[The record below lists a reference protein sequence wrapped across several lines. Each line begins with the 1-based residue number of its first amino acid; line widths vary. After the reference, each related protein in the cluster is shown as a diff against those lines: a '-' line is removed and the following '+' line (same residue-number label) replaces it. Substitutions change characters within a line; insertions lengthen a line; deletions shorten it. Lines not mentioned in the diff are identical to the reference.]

1 MHKISSGDS
10 VSVAVILGSAFDRAA
25 LKGCPLE
32 PVSVST
38 PFGEV
43 LLHKVPGREDGA
55 YVLFRHGVPHRYLP
69 NQIPFRA
76 HAAALEAVRC
86 RALLVTSSVGVL
98 DPGLPL
104 YEPLLVGDLLMPE
117 NRLPDGSACTMFPEP
132 REGQGHL
139 VVEEGLFSRELG
151 DEVRE
156 IGRDLGRPLGEP
168 VVFAYAG
175 GPRTKT
181 PAENDYWRR
190 MGAQVNSMSLGPEVV
205 LANELEIPTAGLV
218 VGHKYSVPG
227 GAGPVDE
234 DHIAASLRL
243 SHESLE
249 DLVAAFLDRARPV
262 TFRNRFYRFSDQGT
276 CKGEQA
282 R

>member
-1 MHKISSGDS
+1 M
-10 VSVAVILGSAFDRAA
+10 SVAVILGSAFDRAA

-32 PVSVST
+32 PAPVST

-43 LLHKVPGREDGA
+43 ILHKVPGRKDGA

-104 YEPLLVGDLLMPE
+104 YEPLPVGDLLMPE

-156 IGRDLGRPLGEP
+156 IGRGLGRPLGEP

-190 MGAQVNSMSLGPEVV
+190 MGAKVNSISLGPEVV

-227 GAGPVDE
+227 GPGGDTPNDPLDDE
-234 DHIAASLRL
+234 HIAASLRH
-243 SHESLE
+243 SHESIE
-249 DLVAAFLDRARPV
+249 GLVAAFLEQARPV
-262 TFRNRFYRFSDQGT
+262 PFRNRLYRWSLIIERVSG
-276 CKGEQA
+276 
-282 R
+282 